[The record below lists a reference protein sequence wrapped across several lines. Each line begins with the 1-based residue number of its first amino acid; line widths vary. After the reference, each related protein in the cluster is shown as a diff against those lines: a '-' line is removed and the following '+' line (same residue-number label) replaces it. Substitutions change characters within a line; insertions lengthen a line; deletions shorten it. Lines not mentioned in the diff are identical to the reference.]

1 MIVEM
6 RTYALHIGKL
16 NAFLEIYERLGLP
29 IQKRVL
35 GNLIGFFQS
44 EIGPLNQWSIFG

>member
-29 IQKRVL
+29 IRSAFSATSL
-35 GNLIGFFQS
+35 GFFNGRS
-44 EIGPLNQWSIFG
+44 AR